1 VGWKENFMRFV
12 LVLALSV
19 VSTAALAAPVNTA
32 KDAIKNGCDSIHKR
46 LPGDTGNCGDLLAVL
61 RGDVWTISEKP
72 MPSNIVGGGA
82 PVVEVSQETGEVL
95 NFYLTE

>member
-1 VGWKENFMRFV
+1 MRLG

-19 VSTAALAAPVNTA
+19 ISTAAFAAPVNTA
-32 KDAIKNGCDSIHKR
+32 KDAIKIGCDSIQKR
-46 LPGDTGNCGDLLAVL
+46 LPGDAGGCGDLRAVL
-61 RGDVWTISEKP
+61 RGDVWTVSQKP
-72 MPSNIVGGGA
+72 MPANIVGGGA